1 MKLYGGKDE
10 TQGVTVWFTG
20 LPCSGKTTVSELV
33 LEQLRRAAAK
43 VEILD
48 GDTVRQSLSKGLG
61 FSRQDRDEN
70 IRRIGFVCNL
80 LTRNGVIALA
90 AAVSPY
96 RAVRDELRT
105 LIGSFVE
112 IYVNCSLEVCMQ
124 RDVKGMYRRAFAGE
138 ISHFTG
144 VSDPYEEP
152 LHPDL
157 ILYTNKE
164 TPEESARKAI
174 DLLVTKGYVDNSPA
188 AEVAGDTTLRE
199 RSRFGEAFDSVRGR
213 KPFGVLSV

>member
-1 MKLYGGKDE
+1 MKLNGSKDE
-10 TQGVTVWFTG
+10 THGVTVWFTG

-33 LEQLRRAAAK
+33 LERLQRAAARA
-43 VEILD
+43 ELLD

-80 LTRNGVIALA
+80 LTRNGIIAIA

-96 RAVRDELRT
+96 RAVRDEIRA

-112 IYVNCSLEVCMQ
+112 IHVNCPLEVRMQ

-138 ISHFTG
+138 IPHFTG

-157 ILYTNKE
+157 ILNTNKE
-164 TPEESARKAI
+164 TPAESAGKAI
-174 DLLVTKGYVDNSPA
+174 DLLVTEGYVNNSPA
-188 AEVAGDTTLRE
+188 AEVA
-199 RSRFGEAFDSVRGR
+199 RSEAFLVGR
-213 KPFGVLSV
+213 FSHSF

>member
-10 TQGVTVWFTG
+10 TQGVTLWFTG

-33 LEQLRRAAAK
+33 LERLRRAGGR
-43 VEILD
+43 VELLD

-70 IRRIGFVCNL
+70 IRRVGFVCNL
-80 LTRNGVIALA
+80 LTRNGVIAIA

-96 RAVRDELRT
+96 RAARDEVRT
-105 LIGSFVE
+105 LISSFVE
-112 IYVNCSLEVCMQ
+112 IYVNCPPEVCAQ

-138 ISHFTG
+138 ILHFTG

-152 LHPDL
+152 VDPEL
-157 ILYTNKE
+157 ILYTHKE

-174 DLLVTKGYVDNSPA
+174 DLLVTKGYLDNSPA
-188 AEVAGDTTLRE
+188 AEVASDTPLRE
-199 RSRFGEAFDSVRGR
+199 RSRLSGAFDSVRGR
-213 KPFGVLSV
+213 KPFGMLSV